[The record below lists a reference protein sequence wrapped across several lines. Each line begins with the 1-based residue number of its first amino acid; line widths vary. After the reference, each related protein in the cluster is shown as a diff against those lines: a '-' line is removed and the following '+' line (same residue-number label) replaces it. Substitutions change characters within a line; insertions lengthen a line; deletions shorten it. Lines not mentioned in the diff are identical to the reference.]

1 MIKEIKALTFNTLI
15 YGAGHILA
23 RIVTFLL
30 LPLYT
35 NVFNPN
41 DYGVISLA
49 YTFMGFMSVVLHYG
63 LDAALLKRYVQS
75 DVSEKTGYLTSA
87 WFSFLVTSIGF
98 GLLITLFQSW
108 LGPTILGSTD
118 NRLMTLVGWIIALDI
133 MWSIPQLIFR
143 AEEKPYIYITNSL
156 LNVLGSLTL
165 NLLFVLKLGMG
176 IYGVLLSNF
185 IVSGS
190 LFLLTL
196 PAILTRIKLSEISV
210 LAWKKMM
217 RFGLPFLPSGIFA
230 MIMELADRY
239 ILKEMT
245 DLTTVGVY
253 SAGYKLGMLMMLI
266 VMGFNM
272 AWQPFFLKAGS
283 TTEKK
288 PLFSRITTYV
298 LAILGFVWI
307 LLLVWVD
314 DIVRIQLGNITVY
327 GVAYWSSTNIVPWVA
342 LGYVFHGLYLLQLPG
357 VFHQEK
363 SIWVAI
369 TRAIGALSNIG
380 LNIYLIPYYGVIGA
394 AIATCISFMVMAVI
408 LFIVNRTLYP
418 IAYEWS
424 RLLKIAILM
433 IAVYLLYVVS
443 SHDLFVKVMLTLF
456 YLIGLIM
463 VGFFNHNERAW
474 IRRSLSIW
482 PDQSN

>member
-1 MIKEIKALTFNTLI
+1 MIKEIKVFTFNTLI

-41 DYGVISLA
+41 DYGIISLA

-98 GLLITLFQSW
+98 GLLITLFRSW
-108 LGPTILGSTD
+108 MGPIIIGSTD
-118 NRLMTLVGWIIALDI
+118 NRLMTLVGWIIAFDI

-143 AEEKPYIYITNSL
+143 AEEKPYIYITNNL

-165 NLLFVLKLGMG
+165 NLFFVLKLGMG

-196 PAILTRIKLSEISV
+196 PSILKRIKSSSFSV

-266 VMGFNM
+266 VVGFNM
-272 AWQPFFLKAGS
+272 GWQPFFLKVGG
-283 TTEKK
+283 TNEQK
-288 PLFSRITTYV
+288 PLFARITTYV
-298 LAILGFVWI
+298 LAILGFIWI
-307 LLLVWVD
+307 ILLVWVD

-327 GVAYWSSTNIVPWVA
+327 GVAFWSSTNIVPWVA

-357 VFHQEK
+357 VFQQEK
-363 SIWVAI
+363 SIWVAS

-394 AIATCISFMVMAVI
+394 AIATCISFMAMALM
-408 LFIVNRTLYP
+408 LFGVNRKLYP
-418 IAYEWS
+418 IPYEWS
-424 RLLKIAILM
+424 RLLRIAILM
-433 IAVYLLYVVS
+433 IAVYLLHDVS
-443 SHDLFVKVMLTLF
+443 RHDLFVKVMLTLF
-456 YLIGLIM
+456 YPVGLTII
-463 VGFFNHNERAW
+463 GFFNHGEVTR
-474 IRRSLSIW
+474 IRRSLNVW
-482 PDQSN
+482 PGQSN

>member
-98 GLLITLFQSW
+98 GLLITLFRSW

-165 NLLFVLKLGMG
+165 NLWFVLKLGMG

-196 PAILTRIKLSEISV
+196 PSILTRIKLSEISV
-210 LAWKKMM
+210 LA
-217 RFGLPFLPSGIFA
+217 LS
-230 MIMELADRY
+230 
-239 ILKEMT
+239 
-245 DLTTVGVY
+245 
-253 SAGYKLGMLMMLI
+253 LI
-266 VMGFNM
+266 H
-272 AWQPFFLKAGS
+272 
-283 TTEKK
+283 
-288 PLFSRITTYV
+288 I
-298 LAILGFVWI
+298 
-307 LLLVWVD
+307 
-314 DIVRIQLGNITVY
+314 
-327 GVAYWSSTNIVPWVA
+327 
-342 LGYVFHGLYLLQLPG
+342 
-357 VFHQEK
+357 
-363 SIWVAI
+363 
-369 TRAIGALSNIG
+369 
-380 LNIYLIPYYGVIGA
+380 
-394 AIATCISFMVMAVI
+394 
-408 LFIVNRTLYP
+408 
-418 IAYEWS
+418 
-424 RLLKIAILM
+424 
-433 IAVYLLYVVS
+433 
-443 SHDLFVKVMLTLF
+443 
-456 YLIGLIM
+456 
-463 VGFFNHNERAW
+463 
-474 IRRSLSIW
+474 
-482 PDQSN
+482 

>member
-1 MIKEIKALTFNTLI
+1 
-15 YGAGHILA
+15 
-23 RIVTFLL
+23 
-30 LPLYT
+30 
-35 NVFNPN
+35 
-41 DYGVISLA
+41 
-49 YTFMGFMSVVLHYG
+49 
-63 LDAALLKRYVQS
+63 
-75 DVSEKTGYLTSA
+75 
-87 WFSFLVTSIGF
+87 
-98 GLLITLFQSW
+98 
-108 LGPTILGSTD
+108 
-118 NRLMTLVGWIIALDI
+118 
-133 MWSIPQLIFR
+133 
-143 AEEKPYIYITNSL
+143 
-156 LNVLGSLTL
+156 
-165 NLLFVLKLGMG
+165 MG

-196 PAILTRIKLSEISV
+196 PAILKRIKSSTISV

-245 DLTTVGVY
+245 DLTTVGIY

-272 AWQPFFLKAGS
+272 GWQPFFLKSGS
-283 TTEKK
+283 TTEQK

-298 LAILGFVWI
+298 LAILGFIWI
-307 LLLVWVD
+307 ILLVWVD

-327 GVAYWSSTNIVPWVA
+327 GVAYWASTNIVPWVA

-357 VFHQEK
+357 IFNQEK

-369 TRAIGALSNIG
+369 TRAIGALSNVG
-380 LNIYLIPYYGVIGA
+380 LNIYLIPYYGAIGA

-408 LFIVNRTLYP
+408 LFSVNRTIYP
-418 IAYEWS
+418 IDYEWS

-433 IAVYLLYVVS
+433 ITVYLLHVVS

-456 YLIGLIM
+456 YPVGLTM
-463 VGFFNHNERAW
+463 VGFFNYSEREW
-474 IRRSLSIW
+474 IRRSLSVW

>member
-49 YTFMGFMSVVLHYG
+49 YAFMGFMSVVLHYG

-98 GLLITLFQSW
+98 GLLITLLRSW
-108 LGPTILGSTD
+108 LGPIILGSTD
-118 NRLMTLVGWIIALDI
+118 HRLMTLVGWIIALDI

-196 PAILTRIKLSEISV
+196 PAILKRIKLSEISV

-245 DLTTVGVY
+245 NLTTVGIY

-272 AWQPFFLKAGS
+272 GWQPFFLKVGG
-283 TTEKK
+283 TNEQK
-288 PLFSRITTYV
+288 PLFARITTYV
-298 LAILGFVWI
+298 LAILGFIWI
-307 LLLVWVD
+307 ILLVWVD
-314 DIVRIQLGNITVY
+314 DIVRIQLGSITV
-327 GVAYWSSTNIVPWVA
+327 
-342 LGYVFHGLYLLQLPG
+342 
-357 VFHQEK
+357 
-363 SIWVAI
+363 
-369 TRAIGALSNIG
+369 
-380 LNIYLIPYYGVIGA
+380 
-394 AIATCISFMVMAVI
+394 
-408 LFIVNRTLYP
+408 
-418 IAYEWS
+418 
-424 RLLKIAILM
+424 
-433 IAVYLLYVVS
+433 
-443 SHDLFVKVMLTLF
+443 
-456 YLIGLIM
+456 
-463 VGFFNHNERAW
+463 
-474 IRRSLSIW
+474 
-482 PDQSN
+482 